1 LPFRGPSGQ
10 RTLVKNTKPKEE
22 TRRPTRALSAG
33 AKRRCSMRQ
42 APLGCIGLAGFATV
56 VCQLL
61 VPHEPSIVLGGWQPP
76 VAWGFETVLENSKGT
91 LTKFPS
97 TDCYHFTFIA
107 LEQPSIRVRGASQP
121 PSARAGS
128 FLTAVNARRI
138 GFASLSGALTWRSNS
153 PGIYFAMLT
162 PSEST
167 ARDVRVFRSPVQA
180 VAALLRKEIDYR
192 ERL

>member
-1 LPFRGPSGQ
+1 M
-10 RTLVKNTKPKEE
+10 VD
-22 TRRPTRALSAG
+22 RP
-33 AKRRCSMRQ
+33 
-42 APLGCIGLAGFATV
+42 AGFATI

-61 VPHEPSIVLGGWQPP
+61 VPYEPSIVRGGWQPP

-107 LEQPSIRVRGASQP
+107 LEQPSIRVRGARQP

-153 PGIYFAMLT
+153 PGIYFATAHSIRIARKGCPGFQIT
-162 PSEST
+162 PFRLWRDCCGRRSIIESDYED
-167 ARDVRVFRSPVQA
+167 RRSN
-180 VAALLRKEIDYR
+180 
-192 ERL
+192 

>member
-1 LPFRGPSGQ
+1 
-10 RTLVKNTKPKEE
+10 
-22 TRRPTRALSAG
+22 
-33 AKRRCSMRQ
+33 MRQ

-121 PSARAGS
+121 PSARAVS

-138 GFASLSGALTWRSNS
+138 WFASLSGALTWRPIIPAFILRYSLHPNRPQGMS
-153 PGIYFAMLT
+153 RVSDQRRPVHPVAGI
-162 PSEST
+162 
-167 ARDVRVFRSPVQA
+167 
-180 VAALLRKEIDYR
+180 VAEGD
-192 ERL
+192 RL